1 MLYYK
6 KTIQKLKAEQLKTIQ
21 TKAAL
26 QASLDSINTATEFE
40 RKRRIKRAAFNNEKD
55 RYEQDKA
62 TLERIKQNT
71 PLSNMPYQE
80 SDFDFGEERT
90 GSIQIL
96 KNIQNVDSGFYIIL
110 AVHTDVAKRDD
121 FLTKSV
127 ASGLKD
133 INFFYDV
140 NTSKYYI
147 YHQKYNSIEE
157 ANRAV
162 NSIEN
167 KAYNAKVSIIKAEN

>member
-1 MLYYK
+1 
-6 KTIQKLKAEQLKTIQ
+6 
-21 TKAAL
+21 
-26 QASLDSINTATEFE
+26 
-40 RKRRIKRAAFNNEKD
+40 
-55 RYEQDKA
+55 
-62 TLERIKQNT
+62 
-71 PLSNMPYQE
+71 MPYQE